1 MSESNPYH
9 VDENASKPKWRERL
23 AGLKWLGKTLTHAL
37 VLIAVFITGIA
48 LIGVAQRAGWI
59 RSDDGSASN
68 ESTSG
73 DSGTASYTCPMH
85 PQIRQNEPGNCPIC
99 AMKLVPVANKSNAT
113 TTTSAASD
121 DRFICP
127 MMCTPASS
135 EPGRCPV
142 CAMKLVK
149 ATGGGGGDGMSV
161 TIEPAARRL
170 IGIRTAVAELG
181 PVSQTIRTIGS
192 IDFDESKLAT
202 ISAYVGGRIEKLY
215 ADYVG
220 VPVAKDDDLA
230 LIYSPDLYS
239 AQVEYL
245 TAIQGSGLNRLG
257 GTTNFGE
264 LAKQKLIELGLT
276 EDQVADLSSRG
287 EAESRIRIRSPIE
300 GTVIGKFAVE
310 GDYLKTGDKIYRIAD
325 LSTVWLMID
334 LYPDDAAHVRF
345 GQQVE
350 AEVSSIPGEVFTGR
364 VAFID
369 PTVNPTTRTVQV
381 RVEMLNADGRLKP
394 GDYATARVYVPA
406 IRQDRIYDPALAGKY
421 ISPMHPQIIRDS
433 PGDCPICGMDLI
445 PTSKLGYS
453 SEPLP
458 KQQVVTVPRETV
470 LMTGEN
476 SVVYVE
482 TEPGRFEI
490 RRVTVGPMTDQ
501 RAVILEGISAG
512 ETVAT
517 NGNFLIDS
525 QMQLAGNPS
534 LMDPSKASSYPPG
547 PLELPTVEPIVLAGQ
562 SAEQFDRAYAAYF
575 EIQKALAADE
585 TPAPTTVNALE
596 DSLRQ
601 LVELAD
607 VPNQAQGDL
616 QSAMQSLRRMN
627 GSLEQIRKAFRPVSH
642 SLLRAATV
650 VRGNATAEKLVH
662 MYCPMVPGGG
672 GDWMQP
678 DGELVNP
685 YWGSEMLSC
694 GEVVQ
699 DMALPN
705 LAKSEDR

>member
-1 MSESNPYH
+1 MNDPETH
-9 VDENASKPKWRERL
+9 RQTASAKRTLRQRL
-23 AGLKWLGKTLTHAL
+23 AGLRWLGRTMTHAL
-37 VLIAVFITGIA
+37 VLLVTFVIGIA
-48 LIGVAQRAGWI
+48 LVGLAQRQGWI
-59 RSDDGSASN
+59 RDAAGVASKDASN
-68 ESTSG
+68 GQSRATI
-73 DSGTASYTCPMH
+73 YTCPMH
-85 PQIRQNEPGNCPIC
+85 PQIRQSEPGDCPIC
-99 AMKLVPVANKSNAT
+99 AMKLVPAAGDT
-113 TTTSAASD
+113 TTASIKGESGG
-121 DRFICP
+121 DRYICP
-127 MMCTPASS
+127 MMCTPPST

-142 CAMKLVK
+142 CAMELVK
-149 ATGGGGGDGMSV
+149 ATDGGGGDGISV

-170 IGIRTAVAELG
+170 IGIQTAVAELG

-192 IDFDESKLAT
+192 IDYDESKLAT

-220 VPVAKDDDLA
+220 VPVAKNDDLA

-245 TAIQGSGLNRLG
+245 TAIQGGGLNRLG
-257 GTTNFGE
+257 GSTNFGE

-276 EDQVADLSSRG
+276 EDQVAELRSRG
-287 EAESRIRIRSPIE
+287 KAESRIRVRSPIE

-325 LSTVWLMID
+325 LSTVWLMLD
-334 LYPDDAAHVRF
+334 LYPDDAARVRF

-350 AEVSSIPGEVFTGR
+350 AELSSIPGDIFTGR

-381 RVEMLNADGRLKP
+381 RVEMLNVDGSLKP

-445 PTSKLGYS
+445 PTSKLGYA

-458 KQQVVTVPRETV
+458 EQQVVTVPRDAV

-482 TEPGRFEI
+482 TQPGRFEI
-490 RRVTVGPMTDQ
+490 RRVTVGPMTDD
-501 RAVILEGISAG
+501 RAVILEGMSAG

-534 LMDPSKASSYPPG
+534 LMDPSRIEAEMGSGGEEKRGSGGEEEMGSVTDAD
-547 PLELPTVEPIVLAGQ
+547 LRGQ
-562 SAEQFDRAYAAYF
+562 L
-575 EIQKALAADE
+575 K
-585 TPAPTTVNALE
+585 
-596 DSLRQ
+596 
-601 LVELAD
+601 
-607 VPNQAQGDL
+607 
-616 QSAMQSLRRMN
+616 
-627 GSLEQIRKAFRPVSH
+627 
-642 SLLRAATV
+642 
-650 VRGNATAEKLVH
+650 
-662 MYCPMVPGGG
+662 
-672 GDWMQP
+672 
-678 DGELVNP
+678 
-685 YWGSEMLSC
+685 
-694 GEVVQ
+694 
-699 DMALPN
+699 
-705 LAKSEDR
+705 